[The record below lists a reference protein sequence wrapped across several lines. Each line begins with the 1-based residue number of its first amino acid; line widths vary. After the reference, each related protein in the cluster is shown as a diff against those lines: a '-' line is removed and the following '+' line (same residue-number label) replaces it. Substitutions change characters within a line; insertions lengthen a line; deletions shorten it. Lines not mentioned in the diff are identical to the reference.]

1 MVIKVMSEKLV
12 KVGKKFTVVIP
23 LEIRKKVKL
32 REGDIVKMRAENDKI
47 IIEKAEDPYKILER
61 VIGKPY
67 SEKIDEKRAERFL
80 KNANLR

>member
-23 LEIRKKVKL
+23 LEIRKKVELK
-32 REGDIVKMRAENDKI
+32 EGDIIRIRAENDKI

-61 VIGKPY
+61 VIGEPY
-67 SEKIDEKRAERFL
+67 IEEIDEKRAERFL
-80 KNANLR
+80 KKCQ